1 MSAPMRFAP
10 GERCPLPTAAG
21 VGIQGA
27 IFALAPLVLVV
38 AITARAGGQD
48 DDYLSWAVFAAL
60 IIAGGLTALQ
70 AVRFGRIGA
79 GHVLIM
85 GTTPNF
91 VAVSVLAL
99 QAGGPALLASLVV
112 VSSLFYLALANWLPA
127 LRRVITPIVSG
138 TALML
143 IAVAIL
149 PIAIGQMR
157 QVQGDAPEAAA
168 PVIALVTL
176 VVIIAM
182 ALRAG
187 GVLRLWSPLIGIAF
201 GCAAAAAFGAYDL
214 APLTEAA
221 WFGIPAAGL
230 AGFDVSPDAQFLALL
245 PVFVVIT
252 LVGAVKNIGDSIAAQ
267 QASQRGLRATD
278 FRSVQGSLNVNG
290 LGVLLSGLAGTPPT
304 TVYSATSVA
313 LMNLTGVASR
323 NVGYMVGVFL
333 VALAFLPKLTSL
345 LLAIPSAVLG
355 TYILTAT
362 GLLFAEGLR
371 TISRDGLDFP
381 KMVVVGISFALGA
394 GIEQQSVF
402 ADLIGG
408 TWGPLLDNG
417 MLIGSLTAVALTLFL
432 DATNPRRPSR
442 LKTDLGQAAF
452 AEIDGFVHAAATRAG
467 WDQGSADR
475 LRSAAEETLHSL
487 MPNEQSAGDVPRLV
501 LTVRPAGEVIE
512 LEFVAAF
519 DDANLEDRLAH
530 LEEEDTD
537 MADNQLS
544 MRLLGHYAAEVQHRK
559 YFGLDVVAVQVR
571 ARG

>member
-1 MSAPMRFAP
+1 MSAPIRFGSAD
-10 GERCPLPTAAG
+10 RCPLPTAAG
-21 VGIQGA
+21 VGLQGA

-48 DDYLSWAVFAAL
+48 EAYLSWAVFAAL

-70 AVRFGRIGA
+70 AARFGRFGA

-99 QAGGPALLASLVV
+99 KAGGPATLASLVV

-127 LRRVITPIVSG
+127 LRRIITPVVSG

-149 PIAIGQMR
+149 PVAIGQMR
-157 QVQGDAPEAAA
+157 QVQGDAPDSAA
-168 PVIALVTL
+168 PVMALVTL
-176 VVIIAM
+176 AAIIAL

-187 GVLRLWSPLIGIAF
+187 GVLRLWSPLIGIAA
-201 GCAAAAAFGAYDL
+201 GCVAAAAFGAYDL
-214 APLTEAA
+214 EALADAA
-221 WFGIPAAGL
+221 WVGVPAAGV
-230 AGFDVSPDAQFLALL
+230 AGFDLAPDAQFLALL

-267 QASQRGLRATD
+267 QASQRSPRATD
-278 FRSVQGSLNVNG
+278 FRAVQGSLNVNG

-313 LMNLTGVASR
+313 LINLTGVAAR
-323 NVGYMVGVFL
+323 NAGYMTGVFL
-333 VALAFLPKLTSL
+333 VALAFLPKLTAL
-345 LLAIPSAVLG
+345 LLAIPGAVLG
-355 TYILTAT
+355 AYILTAT

-371 TISRDGLDFP
+371 TIARDGLDFP
-381 KMVVVGISFALGA
+381 RMLVVGISFALGA

-402 ADLIGG
+402 TDLIGG

-417 MLIGSLTAVALTLFL
+417 MLVGALTAVALTLFL

-442 LKTDLGQAAF
+442 LKTELGPAAL
-452 AEIDGFVHAAATRAG
+452 AEVDGFVQAAAARAG
-467 WDQGSADR
+467 WDRKGVGR

-487 MPNEQSAGDVPRLV
+487 MPDERPPGEKPSLV
-501 LTVRPAGEVIE
+501 LNVRPAGEFIE

-519 DDANLEDRLAH
+519 EDANLEDRLAH
-530 LEEEDTD
+530 LEEES
-537 MADNQLS
+537 ADAGHDQIS
-544 MRLLGHYAAEVQHRK
+544 MRLLGHYAAAVQHRK
-559 YFGLDVVAVQVR
+559 YFGLDVISVQVK